1 MASSTLSFLLV
12 TLAAAKWTPPE
23 ERHVP
28 NLHAVTLIGRD
39 GEERN
44 EPHSLGDLVAEEWS
58 AVPSESS
65 NDGRGVVIRGLN
77 RAFLVRPA
85 DAFTAALRSWREVSF
100 RKLHLLNKRLS
111 FTIDLS
117 SVGCGCNAAV
127 YLVGMGEVSDSLI
140 DSGYW

>member
-1 MASSTLSFLLV
+1 M
-12 TLAAAKWTPPE
+12 
-23 ERHVP
+23 P
-28 NLHAVTLIGRD
+28 NLQAVTLIGRD

-85 DAFTAALRSWREVSF
+85 DASTAALRSWREVSF